1 MPPILCSGLV
11 SKETP
16 LLEESS
22 PSQKLNKNKRSG
34 SPSPLSANKAIMKCG
49 VSGNMLIEISM
60 ECPKISQK
68 GSEDVSNTGNGALAM
83 SLPELEGF
91 PVGGLAG
98 TCKAVDNRQ
107 NDGNGQLVAQHMS
120 ADCRDSL
127 DVNAECSASQSMQNS
142 EFYMP
147 E

>member
-16 LLEESS
+16 LLEESL

-34 SPSPLSANKAIMKCG
+34 SPSPLSANKTIMKKKQCG

-98 TCKAVDNRQ
+98 TCKEVENR
-107 NDGNGQLVAQHMS
+107 
-120 ADCRDSL
+120 
-127 DVNAECSASQSMQNS
+127 
-142 EFYMP
+142 
-147 E
+147 